1 MDMNFIISN
10 LLLLLKGAGIT
21 VQLTVYGVVIGTI
34 IGFFVAIG
42 KMSGIGLLKRLC
54 SFYTWLIR
62 GTPLMMQ
69 LFIIYY
75 GLPQMGI
82 TLDPMPA
89 AVIGLSVNSGAYLAE
104 IIRAGIESIPKG
116 QMEAAKAL
124 GMSYGQA
131 MRRVIVPQAYRRLIP
146 PMGNEFIALL
156 KDSSLVSTIAMVDLM
171 RVAQQRYSVTLKPL
185 EIFSMAC
192 ILYLLMTTMFTLLF
206 GRLEK
211 RLSVYE

>member
-1 MDMNFIISN
+1 MDMEFIVSN
-10 LLLLLKGAGIT
+10 LLLLLEGAGIT
-21 VQLTVYGVVIGTI
+21 VQLTAYGVFIGTVIGFLI
-34 IGFFVAIG
+34 AIG
-42 KMSGIGLLKRLC
+42 KMSGIYPIQLFC

-82 TLDPMPA
+82 VLDPMPA
-89 AVIGLSVNSGAYLAE
+89 AVIGLSANSGAYLAE

-116 QMEAAKAL
+116 QTEAARAL

-171 RVAQQRYSVTLKPL
+171 RVAQQRYSVTLRPL
-185 EIFSMAC
+185 EIFGMAC
-192 ILYLLMTTMFTLLF
+192 ILYLLLTTIFTVLF

-211 RLSVYE
+211 KLSVYE

>member
-1 MDMNFIISN
+1 MDMSFVVSN
-10 LLLLLKGAGIT
+10 LVLLLKGAGMT
-21 VQLTVYGVVIGTI
+21 VQLTIYGIVIGTA
-34 IGFFVAIG
+34 IGFLVALG
-42 KMSGIGLLKRLC
+42 KISGISYIKWFC
-54 SFYTWLIR
+54 SLYTWLIR

-69 LFIIYY
+69 LFVIYY
-75 GLPQMGI
+75 GLPQVGI

-116 QMEAAKAL
+116 QMEAARAL

-171 RVAQQRYSVTLKPL
+171 RVAQQRYSVTLRPL
-185 EIFSMAC
+185 EIFGMAC
-192 ILYLLMTTMFTLLF
+192 VLYLLMTTMFTILF

>member
-1 MDMNFIISN
+1 M
-10 LLLLLKGAGIT
+10 T
-21 VQLTVYGVVIGTI
+21 VQLTIYGIVIGTA
-34 IGFFVAIG
+34 IGFLVALG
-42 KMSGIGLLKRLC
+42 KISGISYIKWFC
-54 SFYTWLIR
+54 SLYTWLIR

-69 LFIIYY
+69 LFVIYY
-75 GLPQMGI
+75 GLPQVGI

-116 QMEAAKAL
+116 QMEAARAL

-171 RVAQQRYSVTLKPL
+171 RVAQQRYSVTLRPL
-185 EIFSMAC
+185 EIFGMAC
-192 ILYLLMTTMFTLLF
+192 VLYLLMTTMFTILF